1 MKKVDRFE
9 KTIQKIR
16 LTTFVLSSLLLLYQ
30 IKEEGSI
37 SLLNVT
43 TMADESTDNIYD
55 ENQLTITETEKE
67 AIKEKLEA
75 KLGYKISSSNKE
87 ETQNNYLLLN
97 AIYENSHLT
106 EDEKMIFYNLID
118 LIKETPHPNKEDTYH
133 TLKTIECVLSKE
145 EPPEAMTARYNDFK
159 NEIEYFN
166 INPSYYELSHEDIHG
181 IFRSTKLIN
190 TMPQFLKEGMAELLS
205 REYVGTDPYSPFHS
219 DFYDNTSIVY
229 QPEITSVKLLCEL
242 VGVEKMKEAYARDDV
257 DILYSALADN
267 YKDKK
272 EARKLITGLEDL
284 INKLKR
290 NGYLEPLEQEKKIFT
305 LLEEYKENS
314 VAFPKDDFI
323 SQPACSYYIDLLKC
337 MYGPD
342 YVEKVESF
350 IRENGLFER
359 AYFCEALKEDASNN
373 FISYADRPI
382 YRNGRSYEKKIAK
395 IK

>member
-145 EPPEAMTARYNDFK
+145 EPPEARVF
-159 NEIEYFN
+159 
-166 INPSYYELSHEDIHG
+166 
-181 IFRSTKLIN
+181 
-190 TMPQFLKEGMAELLS
+190 
-205 REYVGTDPYSPFHS
+205 
-219 DFYDNTSIVY
+219 
-229 QPEITSVKLLCEL
+229 
-242 VGVEKMKEAYARDDV
+242 
-257 DILYSALADN
+257 
-267 YKDKK
+267 
-272 EARKLITGLEDL
+272 
-284 INKLKR
+284 
-290 NGYLEPLEQEKKIFT
+290 
-305 LLEEYKENS
+305 
-314 VAFPKDDFI
+314 
-323 SQPACSYYIDLLKC
+323 
-337 MYGPD
+337 
-342 YVEKVESF
+342 
-350 IRENGLFER
+350 
-359 AYFCEALKEDASNN
+359 
-373 FISYADRPI
+373 
-382 YRNGRSYEKKIAK
+382 
-395 IK
+395 